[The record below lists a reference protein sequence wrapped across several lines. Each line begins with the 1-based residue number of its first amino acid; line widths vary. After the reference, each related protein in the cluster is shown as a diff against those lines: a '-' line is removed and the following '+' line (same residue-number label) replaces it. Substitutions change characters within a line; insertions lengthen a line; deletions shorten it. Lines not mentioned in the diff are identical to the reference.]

1 MEREEESEGLR
12 KASYI
17 FHCGSIQLIVQSLL
31 LLLVSRWRCRRCCR
45 CGMVYRFSDELSLG
59 RAAAFTLR
67 LVAARTAGI
76 IQSLIP

>member
-1 MEREEESEGLR
+1 MEREKESEGLR

-17 FHCGSIQLIVQSLL
+17 FHCGSIQLIVQSLLLL

-59 RAAAFTLR
+59 RAAAFTIR
-67 LVAARTAGI
+67 LVAARTTGI
-76 IQSLIP
+76 I